1 MEPIRPERDEVRGT
15 KKPVQASTEKKAG
28 GGDKPAPA
36 KRKHANGEKR
46 PGGGSSILLVIL
58 LLAVALG
65 GGWALYNQSQRID
78 ELSTQ
83 LQDAEHWANQ
93 SKLMLARVEG
103 QISETGETLEKR
115 GSTQQEKIANL
126 TEQAKTADSEIR
138 KLWAIANERNRD
150 AIKANAGELAEMKKT
165 VTGAATALAALE
177 KAQSGQKQSQA
188 ELKTS
193 IESVSSS
200 VKALE
205 PRIVQ
210 VQQATEKVQEGI
222 DQRLDRFA
230 REQGLARQELQARI
244 GRLESTS
251 SGTDNLKANL
261 AETRQRLDKVDRAI
275 DAIDASR
282 AQLNSRLI
290 NLDKKVDGLATPAR

>member
-15 KKPVQASTEKKAG
+15 KKPVQAGADKKAG
-28 GGDKPAPA
+28 DNKPASSRPVRGA
-36 KRKHANGEKR
+36 GEKR
-46 PGGGSSILLVIL
+46 SGGASTVLVIL
-58 LLAVALG
+58 LLVIVAA
-65 GGWALYNQSQRID
+65 GGWALYSQNQRID

-103 QISETGETLEKR
+103 KISETGETLEKR
-115 GSTQQEKIANL
+115 GSTQQERIANL
-126 TEQAKTADSEIR
+126 AEQAKTADSEIR

-150 AIKANAGELAEMKKT
+150 AIEANTSALADIKKSA
-165 VTGAATALAALE
+165 TGTASTLAALE
-177 KAQSGQKQSQA
+177 KAQSGQAQSQE
-188 ELKTS
+188 ELKAS
-193 IESVSSS
+193 IEGVSSS

-210 VQQATEKVQEGI
+210 VQQATEEVKGGI

-230 REQGLARQELQARI
+230 REQGLARQELLARI
-244 GRLESTS
+244 GRLESAS
-251 SGTDNLKANL
+251 SGTDNLKSSL
-261 AETRQRLDKVDRAI
+261 ADIRQRIDKVDRAI

-290 NLDKKVDGLATPAR
+290 SLDKKVDGLAAPAR